1 MADNLIGRT
10 IGGYAILDIIG
21 RGGMATVYRAHQVS
35 MNRIVAIK
43 VLPRQFVNDDTYMQ
57 RFNREVQIAAR
68 LEHRGIVPV
77 HDYGEFDG
85 QPYIVMRYM
94 AGGSVDDQL
103 RLGALPLND
112 ILRIIDQIAP
122 ALDFAHSKNV
132 LHRDLKPSNILLD
145 GDGGSYLTDFG
156 IARVLGETTGGTITT
171 QGVIGTPSYMSPE
184 QAQGGALDG
193 RSDIYALGVTLFEMT
208 TGRRPFEGDTP
219 YNIAVKQVLEPPPL
233 PRVYNPSIPD
243 SVEAV
248 ILTAMSKH
256 PDGRYPDGAALAD
269 ALHRAV
275 ERRAL
280 DPLPVPQEVPV
291 YAPPTVYP
299 VPPNDLR
306 VLTPTP
312 RTPVKSR
319 PVRKRGAGSLL
330 FGVSVG
336 ALMGCALLTLI
347 IAAAAFLI
355 LNTTQEERA
364 IRQTLTAQGTSV
376 ATNSRGVTP
385 VVQRETP
392 VGTEEAT
399 NSPEATSTAFAPVGQ
414 IPTPTLDPAAQAAGG
429 SIVFFGERNGNFDIF
444 RLDLATGEE
453 TRLTTSTAADVYPT
467 VSPDGDQIA
476 FASDRDG
483 DFDIYVMSIDGGTA
497 ARLTENS
504 IPDRFPS
511 WSPDGQ
517 FILFAADARGDRTDS
532 LYMMRADG
540 GELRLLFDD
549 GRRNSH
555 PRMGDDGHTVL
566 FTGGPPVD
574 AGRWEVKRLDTRTSE
589 AESVTVNRTKDWLP
603 FFASDGGILYST
615 EGDGHGA
622 IARMDLDGM
631 NNRIVYDGTG
641 LEWAASYNAE
651 GALLFTS
658 DVEGQDELY
667 LLVVGEAEPQRLT
680 SAGGMYGSWVGGGG

>member
-10 IGGYAILDIIG
+10 IGGYAFLDIIG

-35 MNRIVAIK
+35 MNRIVALK
-43 VLPRQFVNDDTYMQ
+43 VLPRQFLHDDTYMQ

-94 AGGSVDDQL
+94 AGGSVDDL
-103 RLGALPLND
+103 LHGGALPLAE
-112 ILRIIDQIAP
+112 ILRILDQIAP

-145 GDGGSYLTDFG
+145 GDGGAYLTDFG
-156 IARVLGETTGGTITT
+156 IARVIGETAGGAITT

-193 RSDIYALGVTLFEMT
+193 RSDIYALGVTLFEMA

-233 PRVYNPSIPD
+233 PRVFNPAIPE

-256 PDGRYPDGAALAD
+256 PDGRYPDGAALAE
-269 ALHRAV
+269 AFRRAV
-275 ERRAL
+275 ERR
-280 DPLPVPQEVPV
+280 DPVPEV
-291 YAPPTVYP
+291 YAPPVVYP
-299 VPPNDLR
+299 IPPSDLR
-306 VLTPTP
+306 VLTPAP
-312 RTPVKSR
+312 RTPVESR
-319 PVRKRGAGSLL
+319 PVRKRRTGSLL

-355 LNTTQEERA
+355 LNTSQEERA
-364 IRQTLTAQGTSV
+364 LRQTLTAQTPPA
-376 ATNSRGVTP
+376 ATETASRQLSLQRMTP
-385 VVQRETP
+385 TR
-392 VGTEEAT
+392 EAT
-399 NSPEATSTAFAPVGQ
+399 AEATVFAPVGEV
-414 IPTPTLDPAAQAAGG
+414 PTPTLAPAAQGG
-429 SIVFFGERNGNFDIF
+429 SIVFFAERHGNFDIF
-444 RLDLATGEE
+444 RLDLDTGEE
-453 TRLTTSTAADVYPT
+453 TRLTLSTGNDVYPA
-467 VSPDGDQIA
+467 VSPDGQQIA

-483 DFDIYVMSIDGGTA
+483 DFDIYVISIEGGTA
-497 ARLTENS
+497 TRLTDNTT
-504 IPDRFPS
+504 PDRFPS

-517 FILFAADARGDRTDS
+517 YILFAADARGDGADS
-532 LYMMRADG
+532 LYIMRSDG
-540 GELRLLFDD
+540 SDLRLLYDD
-549 GRRNSH
+549 GRRNSY
-555 PRMGDDGHTVL
+555 PQMSEDGYTVL
-566 FTGGPPVD
+566 FTGGPPGD
-574 AGRWEVKRLDTRTSE
+574 AGRWEIKRLDTRTGDV
-589 AESVTVNRTKDWLP
+589 ESLTLNRLKDWRP
-603 FFASDGGILYST
+603 VFAPDGGILYST
-615 EGDGHGA
+615 EGEGHGA
-622 IARMDLDGM
+622 IARMDLDGT
-631 NNRIVYDGTG
+631 NNRIVYDGAG
-641 LEWAASYNAE
+641 MEWAASYSAD

-667 LLVVGEAEPQRLT
+667 LLVEGEPEPRRLT
-680 SAGGMYGSWVGGGG
+680 NEGGMYGSWR